1 MTGPSPDLP
10 AYRTVKLLDYTEQ
23 TVAVASTTYLQ
34 TAIPELVIRENSVEM
49 TLLEAAAI
57 ITGQEVYALNNLP
70 QEVFDRLLVT
80 FGVPRNPAVPGSAL
94 MRVTLSTTA
103 AGTKLIPAG
112 AGFRILLADGSAA
125 EYRTTHAVT
134 LNPADGLPQ
143 TFPVTA
149 VTASANGNGTPIGTS
164 ASLVQTFSFIDAA
177 QLGSAVSGGVD
188 AETDDTFYPRAA
200 ARLRRQTS
208 ALVLAEQFKFA
219 ALDWPGVGRAQV
231 FDKWN
236 STGTPG
242 GTNLG
247 HVTVAVADP
256 AGIAISTDAATA
268 LTNSLTSQA
277 IAGLNVHVVGP
288 NSVSY
293 ALTIAVSPQTGT
305 DPTALATAVRETV
318 NSYLNP
324 GQWPW
329 GQRVYANDII
339 VLVGQVPGVARV
351 TSVTGPG
358 LSVVPGPLDLPAT
371 PGSVTV
377 NIA

>member
-23 TVAVASTTYLQ
+23 TVAVASATYLQ
-34 TAIPELVIRENSVEM
+34 TAIPELAVRENSVEM

-80 FGVPRNPAVPGSAL
+80 FGVIRNPPVPGSAL

-112 AGFRILLADGSAA
+112 SGFRILLADGSAA

-134 LNPADGLPQ
+134 LNPADGLVQ
-143 TFPVTA
+143 SFPVTA
-149 VTASANGNGTPIGTS
+149 VTPSANGNGTPAGTS

-177 QLGSAVSGGVD
+177 QLGTAISGGVD
-188 AETDDTFYPRAA
+188 AETNDAFYPRAA

-236 STGTPG
+236 SVGTPA

-256 AGIAISTDAATA
+256 AGIAISADSATG
-268 LTNSLTSQA
+268 LRDSLTSQA
-277 IAGLNVHVVGP
+277 IAGLTVHVVGP
-288 NSVSY
+288 NPVTYTLSVGVT
-293 ALTIAVSPQTGT
+293 AQTGT
-305 DPTALATAVRETV
+305 DPTALAAAVKATI
-318 NSYLNP
+318 NTYLNP

-329 GQRVYANDII
+329 GGAVYANDII
-339 VLVGQVPGVARV
+339 VLAGQVPGVQRV
-351 TSVTGPG
+351 TSVTGTG
-358 LSVVPGPLDLPAT
+358 LNTTPGPLDLPAT
-371 PGSVTV
+371 PGAVTV
-377 NIA
+377 TVA